1 MSEFCKNCFLKLN
14 PQFEEK
20 DLVMIK
26 DEELCEG
33 CGKVVKET
41 VLKVK
46 ENIEG
51 KFKKNGLKK

>member
-1 MSEFCKNCFLKLN
+1 MAEFCKDCFLKFN
-14 PQFEEK
+14 PQFEKK

-26 DEELCEG
+26 EELCEG

-51 KFKKNGLKK
+51 KFKKNELKK

>member
-1 MSEFCKNCFLKLN
+1 MSEFCKDCFLKLN